1 MYRKLFIFTFALL
14 LSINTFSIAQMRMS
28 HETRVKQYSERL
40 KLNDEQTKAV
50 DSILSVSEKK
60 FSQITTEDKT
70 QRHEEMK
77 KIMDESNIRIAA
89 ILTPDQNTEFQK
101 MLDER
106 KNRMNGQGKGVHEK
120 PTN

>member
-1 MYRKLFIFTFALL
+1 
-14 LSINTFSIAQMRMS
+14 MS